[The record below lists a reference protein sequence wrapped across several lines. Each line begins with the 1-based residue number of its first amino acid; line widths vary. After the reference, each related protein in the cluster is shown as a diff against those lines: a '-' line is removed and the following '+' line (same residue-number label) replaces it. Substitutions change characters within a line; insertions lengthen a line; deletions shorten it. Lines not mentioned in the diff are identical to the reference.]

1 MKITFLGVG
10 EACDERYPNTSLLLR
25 GTDPAGPGAVLLD
38 CGFTVPPLVWRWLS
52 SPNELAGVWLSHFH
66 GDHFFGLPALLLR
79 LWETGR
85 SRRLAIVGQE
95 GVGDLVRDTMDLA
108 YPGFR
113 KRLGFE
119 LEFVQAEPGRPLS
132 VLGYGWRTAVSEHG
146 QRCLAVRLD
155 SPAGSLF
162 YSGDGRP
169 TAATLELAKG
179 CRLLVHEAFALNA
192 ETVAGHGTVA
202 GSIEF
207 ARAAGAEV
215 LAVVHV
221 QREVRRDRFER
232 VQAMLQAAAD
242 IRALAPEPGAELIL

>member
-10 EACDERYPNTSLLLR
+10 EACDERYPNTSLLIR
-25 GTDPAGPGAVLLD
+25 GMDPGGPGGLLLD
-38 CGFTVPPLVWRWLS
+38 CGFTVPPLVWPWLS
-52 SPNELAGVWLSHFH
+52 SPDELAGVWLSHFH

-85 SRRLAIVGQE
+85 TRRLAIVGQQ
-95 GVGDLVRDTMDLA
+95 GIGDLVDRTMDLA

-113 KRLGFE
+113 KRLGFA
-119 LEFVQAEPGRPLS
+119 LEFSQAEPGESLN
-132 VLGYGWRTAVSEHG
+132 VLGYEWRTAVSEHG

-155 SPAGSLF
+155 GPGGSIF

-179 CRLLVHEAFALNA
+179 CRLLVHEAFALNS
-192 ETVAGHGTVA
+192 EMLAGHGTVA
-202 GSIEF
+202 GCIEF
-207 ARAAGAEV
+207 ARAAGAEF

-232 VQAMLQAAAD
+232 ARAMLDAAAEVD
-242 IRALAPEPGAELIL
+242 AFAPEPGDQLIL